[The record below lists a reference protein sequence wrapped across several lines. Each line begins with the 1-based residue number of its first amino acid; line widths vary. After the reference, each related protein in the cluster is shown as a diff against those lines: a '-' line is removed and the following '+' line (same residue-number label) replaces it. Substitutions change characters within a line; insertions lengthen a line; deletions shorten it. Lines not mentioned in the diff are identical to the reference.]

1 MWRLSLFSSS
11 FVRAGLCK
19 FITWWIASG
28 EWNHGLQRFPS
39 NLWGSVSLIN
49 GCGTRP
55 FKAHQSY
62 ILQCKWGRYS
72 MTMKSG
78 RHKRFSRKY
87 HQFLVLTNRFTFFC
101 IQNFFD
107 ANMVSTLERIYLTL
121 PKILYY
127 SYHGKLLTLK
137 TPNGIH
143 FRRLTNINRMHT
155 KLSWMPFFSFSLANR
170 FTVMTCR
177 RRRQRRRRPS
187 RRRRRP
193 VRRRRVGATPSP
205 RWRKKPR
212 ATTESLAMTHLLDL
226 RPSPPPSLL
235 FLSYSV
241 TVLISDCVFFSFRV
255 RLRVHRS
262 VCQLLYE

>member
-39 NLWGSVSLIN
+39 NLWGSISLIN
-49 GCGTRP
+49 GFGTRP

-78 RHKRFSRKY
+78 RHKRFSRNY

-155 KLSWMPFFSFSLANR
+155 KLSWMPFFRSLWLTGSQSWRADADGRGVAGRVDVDVGQFDVVASARHQVQDEEKNQKRPLNR
-170 FTVMTCR
+170 SRWLTSSTSA
-177 RRRQRRRRPS
+177 RP
-187 RRRRRP
+187 P
-193 VRRRRVGATPSP
+193 
-205 RWRKKPR
+205 
-212 ATTESLAMTHLLDL
+212 L
-226 RPSPPPSLL
+226 PPSSF
-235 FLSYSV
+235 FLTLSPS
-241 TVLISDCVFFSFRV
+241 
-255 RLRVHRS
+255 
-262 VCQLLYE
+262 